1 MEENTCCFFGHRK
14 IEITTELRKK
24 LYDIIE
30 NLIIKESVNTF
41 LFGSKSQFNDL
52 CYNIVCDLK
61 EKFPYIK
68 RIYVRAEFPYINDD
82 YKSYLLQS
90 YEETYFPK
98 AVINAGK
105 LVYVKRNYE
114 MINKSKFCIVYF
126 NKNYPQPK
134 SGTKLAYNYAISKQ
148 KIIINVF

>member
-1 MEENTCCFFGHRK
+1 MVENTCCFLGHRK
-14 IEITTELRKK
+14 IKITTELRKK

-30 NLIIKESVNTF
+30 NLITKENVNTF

-52 CYNIVCDLK
+52 CYNIICDLK
-61 EKFPYIK
+61 EKFSYIK
-68 RIYVRAEFPYINDD
+68 RIYIRAEFPYINDD

-90 YEETYFPK
+90 YEETYFPN

-126 NKNYPQPK
+126 NKNSSQPK

-148 KIIINVF
+148 RIIINVF